1 MRFWVPVFEQGIYK
15 ESLGWLQYGL
25 LVVKWIK
32 MSLDYIGIPISKG
45 DILTSHIIGYKQIV

>member
-32 MSLDYIGIPISKG
+32 MSLDYFGTTISKG
-45 DILTSHIIGYKQIV
+45 DILTSHIIGYKQIA